1 MIAKKQI
8 EKIKWNM
15 NIYAVKAIEI
25 LKKKQMSDG
34 INVKE
39 TDDSLNHYIDKLH

>member
-8 EKIKWNM
+8 EKIKWNV

-25 LKKKQMSDG
+25 LKKNNKCQM
-34 INVKE
+34 E
-39 TDDSLNHYIDKLH
+39 